1 MVSYVF
7 EQHWRC
13 KEVVHW
19 NVEKTLNL
27 IGVQVQT
34 NQSVATG
41 NRNQVSDQ
49 FGANG
54 HPGQH
59 FGILAGV
66 AIVG

>member
-1 MVSYVF
+1 ML
-7 EQHWRC
+7 
-13 KEVVHW
+13 K
-19 NVEKTLNL
+19 KTLNL